1 MVRRREL
8 AGAYARGLY
17 HACGLDDVEDRPLVG
32 IANSW
37 SALVP
42 GHVHLD
48 RVAQAA
54 AEGVRA
60 GGGIPLAFNTI
71 ALCDGICQGPG
82 MHAILPSREVIAASV
97 ELTARAYGLDA
108 LVCLASCDKIVPGM
122 LIAAARL
129 DLPTL
134 FVTGGLMAEGE
145 WQGQRVVASD
155 VKEAIG
161 RANCGQISTAEL
173 HEIERA
179 ACPGPGVCNM
189 MGTANT
195 MCVVVEAA
203 GLSLPGNAT
212 IEAMARSKVNPDLLA
227 LASAAGRQA
236 VACLERGVTFRRV
249 VTPATLRNLVAVVQ
263 AIGGSTNL
271 VLHLGALAAELGD
284 DLSLDDWDRIG
295 RQTPLLA
302 RFKPSPPHSVSDF
315 GRAGGVPALLRQLAP
330 LLDLSAPTAY
340 GSTLAVRN
348 ALSQCRSPVVSQ
360 AKEAQ
365 VATTEVV
372 IRSLDDPLA
381 PTGGI
386 VVLRGNLAPEG
397 AVVKAS
403 GVHPAMLRHVGPAR
417 VFDCEE
423 DVRACLLG
431 GYEGRG
437 EKGEKG
443 KRGKGGRPERSEGT
457 PRPGDVLVVRY
468 EGPRGGPGMR
478 ELSLPAA
485 ILVGMGLA
493 DSVAMVTDGRFSGA
507 TRGPCV
513 GHVCPEA
520 AVGGPLAALRDG
532 DVIEIDIPNR
542 VLNVHL
548 TDDQIRARLAEWAP
562 PTTNW
567 KPIPPGFLRLYAACV
582 GPASEGAV
590 LR

>member
-1 MVRRREL
+1 MVRRHEL

-17 HACGLDDVEDRPLVG
+17 HACGLDDVEDKPLVG

-37 SALVP
+37 NAMVP
-42 GHVHLD
+42 GHIHLD
-48 RVAQAA
+48 QVAEAV
-54 AEGVRA
+54 AEGVRVA
-60 GGGIPLAFNTI
+60 GGLPLAFNTI
-71 ALCDGICQGPG
+71 ALCDGICQGKG
-82 MHAILPSREVIAASV
+82 MHAILPSRDVIAASV

-134 FVTGGLMAEGE
+134 FVTGGLMAEGQ
-145 WQGQRVVASD
+145 WRGQRVVTSD

-161 RANCGQISTAEL
+161 RANRGQITAEEL

-212 IEAMARSKVNPDLLA
+212 IEAMAGQERSTFPAQSGSPDPRASAVNPDLLA
-227 LASAAGRQA
+227 LASAAGREA

-249 VTPATLRNLVAVVQ
+249 VTPAALRNLVAVVQ

-271 VLHLGALAAELGD
+271 VLHLGALATELGTS
-284 DLSLDDWDRIG
+284 LALDDWDRIG
-295 RQTPLLA
+295 RETPLLA
-302 RFKPSPPHSVSDF
+302 RFKPASPHSVSDF
-315 GRAGGVPALLRQLAP
+315 GRAGGVPALLKELSP

-340 GSTLAVRN
+340 GSTLA
-348 ALSQCRSPVVSQ
+348 
-360 AKEAQ
+360 Q
-365 VATTEVV
+365 VARQAGVRHPRGTRSAV
-372 IRSLDDPLA
+372 IHPLDAPLT

-403 GVHPAMLRHVGPAR
+403 GVHPAMMRHVGPAR

-423 DVRACLLG
+423 DVQACLLG
-431 GYEGRG
+431 GHG
-437 EKGEKG
+437 E
-443 KRGKGGRPERSEGT
+443 P

-468 EGPRGGPGMR
+468 EGPCGGPGMR

-542 VLNVHL
+542 ALNVHL
-548 TDDQIRARLAEWAP
+548 TDDQIRTRLEGWTP
-562 PTTNW
+562 PY
-567 KPIPPGFLRLYAACV
+567 KPIPPGFLRLYAGCV

-590 LR
+590 LRVSRCKR

>member
-1 MVRRREL
+1 MEGMVRRREL

-17 HACGLDDVEDRPLVG
+17 HACGLDDVEDKPLVG

-37 SALVP
+37 NAMVP
-42 GHVHLD
+42 GHVHLGQ
-48 RVAQAA
+48 VAEAV

-60 GGGIPLAFNTI
+60 AGGLPLAFNTI
-71 ALCDGICQGPG
+71 ALCDGICQGKG
-82 MHAILPSREVIAASV
+82 MHAILPSRDVIAASV
-97 ELTARAYGLDA
+97 ELTVRAYGLDA
-108 LVCLASCDKIVPGM
+108 LVCLASCDKVVPGM
-122 LIAAARL
+122 LLAAARL

-134 FVTGGLMAEGE
+134 FVTGGLMAEGQ
-145 WQGQRVVASD
+145 WRGQRVVTSD

-161 RANCGQISTAEL
+161 RANRGEITAEEL

-212 IEAMARSKVNPDLLA
+212 IAATEPAPGARKSGANPDLLA
-227 LASAAGRQA
+227 LAAAAGRHA
-236 VACLERGVTFRRV
+236 LAGLEKGLTFRRV
-249 VTPATLRNLVAVVQ
+249 VTMATLRNLVAVVQ

-271 VLHLGALAAELGD
+271 VLHLGALAAELGTS
-284 DLSLDDWDRIG
+284 LALDDWDRIG
-295 RQTPLLA
+295 RETPLLA
-302 RFKPSPPHSVSDF
+302 RFKPASPHPVSDF
-315 GRAGGVPALLRQLAP
+315 GRAGGVPALLKELSP
-330 LLDLSAPTAY
+330 LLDLSAPTVY
-340 GSTLAVRN
+340 GSTLA
-348 ALSQCRSPVVSQ
+348 
-360 AKEAQ
+360 Q
-365 VATTEVV
+365 VARQAGVRQPRGTRSAV
-372 IRSLDDPLA
+372 IHPLDDPLA

-386 VVLRGNLAPEG
+386 AVLRGNLAPEG

-403 GVHPAMLRHVGPAR
+403 GVHPAMMRHVGPAR

-423 DVRACLLG
+423 DVQACLLG
-431 GYEGRG
+431 GHG
-437 EKGEKG
+437 E
-443 KRGKGGRPERSEGT
+443 P

-520 AVGGPLAALRDG
+520 ALGGPLAALRDG

-542 VLNVHL
+542 LLNVRL
-548 TDDQIRARLAEWAP
+548 DDDQLRARLEGWTP
-562 PTTNW
+562 PS
-567 KPIPPGFLRLYAACV
+567 KPIPPGFLRLYARCV
-582 GPASEGAV
+582 GPASRGAV
-590 LR
+590 LAG